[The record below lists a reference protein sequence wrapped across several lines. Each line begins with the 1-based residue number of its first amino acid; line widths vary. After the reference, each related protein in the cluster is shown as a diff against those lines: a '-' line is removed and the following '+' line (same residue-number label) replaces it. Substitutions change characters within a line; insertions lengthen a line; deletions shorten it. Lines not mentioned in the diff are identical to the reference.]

1 MLFSFETSSIAPIGR
16 VAMGVKSIKLAED
29 DEVLIGLPVKNDNEN
44 LGIFVSKGFG
54 KQINTS
60 EIPLQGR
67 NGKGILVA
75 KIDNSAEVVG
85 AVFLSADDSLL
96 LLGKPNN
103 LCISSAEVPV
113 VSRTSPGNIM
123 IKDSVLT
130 SVVKL

>member
-1 MLFSFETSSIAPIGR
+1 
-16 VAMGVKSIKLAED
+16 MGVKSIKLAED

-60 EIPLQGR
+60 ESPLQGR

-113 VSRTSPGNIM
+113 VSRTSLGNIM

-130 SVVKL
+130 SVVKI